1 MNGSHRD
8 PLILDVDTG
17 EDDALAIL
25 LAAKK
30 RLSLPYIFTSYGN
43 TTLENATRNSSR
55 LLSLVQNHTTQVL
68 PFSAAPLHPHPLEDV
83 VAATAD
89 FVGQDGIC
97 QTPLPPATHDNII
110 HTSHPLATAVDL
122 LRHTPP
128 YDYIVTGPCTNLARL
143 CQQLGSGINQY
154 LNSITIMGGAIYTP
168 GNKGPRDEQGRPYA
182 EFNFYNDPLAVNIV
196 LTTAGQAGI
205 PVRLVSWD
213 ITATVTIPYD
223 DIVRFQTTDSAGA
236 FVIQL
241 MRNFFVHY
249 GLSHKRPFELNDPL
263 TILAHLGLGSYR
275 PLKITIATTKERYG
289 HSHLDPQGSPISYW
303 QPTVTECAQ
312 GTADI
317 LQTLHIGLETGD

>member
-1 MNGSHRD
+1 MNEPHHY

-25 LAAKK
+25 LAVKK
-30 RLSLPYIFTSYGN
+30 QLSLPYIFTSYGN

-55 LLSLVQNHTTQVL
+55 LLSLVQNSTTQLL
-68 PFSAAPLHPHPLEDV
+68 PFSRDPLNPHPLEDV

-110 HTSHPLATAVDL
+110 HTSDPLTTAANL

-128 YDYIVTGPCTNLARL
+128 YDYIITGPCTNLARL
-143 CQQLGSGINQY
+143 CQQFGTDINRY
-154 LNSITIMGGAIYTP
+154 INSITIMGGALYTA
-168 GNKGPRDEQGRPYA
+168 GNSGPPNDQGQPCA

-196 LTTAGQAGI
+196 LNTAGQAGI
-205 PVRLVSWD
+205 PIRLVSWD
-213 ITATVTIPYD
+213 ITATVTIPYA
-223 DIVRFQTTDSAGA
+223 DIARFQAADPAGA

-249 GLSHKRPFELNDPL
+249 GLSHERLFELNDPL
-263 TILAHLGLGSYR
+263 TILAYLGLGNYR
-275 PLKITIATTKERYG
+275 SVNIAISTAKERYG
-289 HSHLDPQGSPISYW
+289 QSYPTPAGIPISYW
-303 QPTVTECAQ
+303 QPTAAECAQ
-312 GTADI
+312 GIADI
-317 LQTLHIGLETGD
+317 LQTLHISQ